1 MGLTEDQIRKQQK
14 KELTSTKVTDRFFKR
29 ADVQDIQRR
38 QEEQKQESAR
48 RQEEERRQNQW
59 VADTLMVT
67 DEDIAPAE
75 ETVFSR
81 QHSSEIQLAAKD
93 KAFRAKEKEA
103 QDKKDETAVAA
114 LRRRGTALMN
124 SVSGVGSSM
133 KKREA
138 AKAAS
143 TVSRVRQR
151 HIATAQ
157 LRQKFKLELDDDQ
170 IRALEAK
177 DTQTLKDKEEQ
188 TIREDNLDL
197 LNCDDPFL
205 EIRRDT
211 ANADIDVVEKSGKK
225 QSKNEKAGLRNDILG
240 DERRK
245 NMQKYKTPGP
255 ALEAAVQKDI
265 KNLVKNLELDQI
277 LGGKEVEFEEPLLTA
292 VKANTVLN
300 KMSEITII
308 QKEMKENELKDWIAA
323 MKEMTQKEL
332 PHLSLKKLEGYKQ
345 QIRDKEKEL
354 EILREEKKIFQD
366 FTLKLRPVTPLA
378 VRYTGY
384 IRKLKAIRLAEQLA
398 QDSPDGVYRERMLAL
413 LREQDDELS
422 AKIKEDVMALFTYTK
437 NGELMANTRQ
447 QTLLIQELA
456 ETFDKVRALKGS
468 EGAEDKADKLM
479 NDMRQR
485 LSEYKESDADKE
497 EFRRQGKRSKQ
508 LEEKRNR
515 VDETKKIEDD
525 LLKSKK
531 KFWKFTLNDGEEFQ
545 LVKSAISRQ
554 RELMGSNTRLNV
566 DGGIDREALQEILSC
581 YENLEENCRKYIDH
595 INKKRGG
602 VKDTGKERMDLVT
615 RLYARVKMEKLSLEQ
630 TGLSVKARMLKEGST
645 WTDVL
650 ELARARKF
658 SENEVEE
665 VGAGTS
671 IVYKIKN
678 EDGTFSFAKA
688 EETLG
693 KNTMDDYLKDYEGMA
708 VGWGAELMAHI
719 RKMNREKLFI
729 TDEVWLK
736 IAEEIK
742 SVTGN
747 KVLHGAEL
755 IHHVAD
761 NIRTYAENKFGQ
773 SKKNKKMRDAIY
785 ELADIIENYKP
796 EEGLKTAGGK
806 DVDAYAIKEDFFKY
820 TSKRLLAYD
829 MVHDSRN
836 ANIQGDE
843 VVLSNRNVSM
853 SRLAEDLAVGEV
865 IAKSETAVME
875 KDGKLMRF
883 NIMEGAK
890 GISMGD
896 MDDKIK
902 EMKKQHGIDIQLEY
916 TSEALN
922 QLTKMQIL
930 DLIAGQIDRK
940 TNNYFVEYFEDP
952 QHPEVW
958 KITNVKGIDNDLSF
972 GSIPGQQVI
981 DYGTGKAGA
990 LIDKKFNTTS
1000 IPFIE
1005 AEFWEQ
1011 IQKYTKD
1018 AAIFSQA
1025 DLRTEEEINFMWER
1039 FETVKN
1045 ELEKLIEAGRLEVIP
1060 KAEIDEKGVQ
1070 AMKDMMTKNREIDRS
1085 FAMHFP
1091 YSYFEQRYVV

>member
-81 QHSSEIQLAAKD
+81 QHSPEIQLAAKN

-114 LRRRGTALMN
+114 LKKRSQTIIK
-124 SVSGVGSSM
+124 SVTGVGSSLQ
-133 KKREA
+133 KRAA

-143 TVSRVRQR
+143 TGSCVRQSY
-151 HIATAQ
+151 ITTAK
-157 LRQKFKLELDDDQ
+157 LRRKLNLELDESQ
-170 IRALEAK
+170 KSALEAK
-177 DTQTLKDKEEQ
+177 DTEKLKEKEKQ
-188 TIREDNLDL
+188 AIREDNLDL
-197 LNCDDPFL
+197 LNCEDPFL

-211 ANADIDVVEKSGKK
+211 ATDDEAVVEKIRKK
-225 QSKNEKAGLRNDILG
+225 QEKGEKTGLRNDILG

-245 NMQKYKTPGP
+245 NMKKYKTQSP
-255 ALEAAVQKDI
+255 ALESAVQKDI
-265 KNLVKNLELDQI
+265 KNLIKNLELDQI
-277 LGGKEVEFEEPLLTA
+277 LSGKPVEFEEPLLTA
-292 VKANTVLN
+292 VKANTVFN
-300 KMSEITII
+300 KMSEITIM
-308 QKEMKENELKDWIAA
+308 QKEMKENELKDWIKA

-332 PHLSLKKLEGYKQ
+332 PHLSLKKLEEYKQ
-345 QIRDKEKEL
+345 QILEKEKEL
-354 EILREEKKIFQD
+354 ETLREEKKLFQEMT
-366 FTLKLRPVTPLA
+366 FKFKAITPLA

-384 IRKLKAIRLAEQLA
+384 IRKLKAIRQAEQLA
-398 QDSPDGVYRERMLAL
+398 QDSPDGVYRDRMLAL

-422 AKIKEDVMALFTYTK
+422 AKIKEDVMTPFTFTK
-437 NGELMANTRQ
+437 NDEWMANTRQ

-485 LSEYKESDADKE
+485 LSEYKESDAVKE
-497 EFRRQGKRSKQ
+497 EFRRQGERSKQ

-515 VDETKKIEDD
+515 VDETEKIEND

-545 LVKSAISRQ
+545 HVKSAISRQ
-554 RELMGSNTRLNV
+554 RELMGSGIRLNA
-566 DGGIDREALQEILSC
+566 DGGIDMESLKEVLSC
-581 YENLEENCRKYIDH
+581 YETLEENCLKYIEH
-595 INKKRGG
+595 INKKHGG

-630 TGLSVKARMLKEGST
+630 TGRSVKAGMLKAGST

-658 SENEVEE
+658 SEKEVKE

-671 IVYKIKN
+671 IVYRIKN

-693 KNTMDDYLKDYEGMA
+693 KNTMDDYLRDYEGMA
-708 VGWGAELMAHI
+708 VGWGATLMAHI
-719 RKMNREKLFI
+719 RKMNRDKLAI
-729 TDEVWLK
+729 TDAVWLE
-736 IAEEIK
+736 IAQEIK

-747 KVLHGAEL
+747 NVLHGAEL
-755 IHHVAD
+755 IQRVAA
-761 NIRTYAENKFGQ
+761 NIRSYAGRKDE
-773 SKKNKKMRDAIY
+773 KMRDAIC

-796 EEGLKTAGGK
+796 EEGMKTPGGE
-806 DVDAYAIKEDFFKY
+806 DVNADAIKEDFFKY
-820 TSKRLLAYD
+820 TSKRLLAYN
-829 MVHDSRN
+829 MVHDKKN

-853 SRLAEDLAVGEV
+853 SRLAEDLGAGEV

-896 MDDKIK
+896 MDDKLK
-902 EMKKQHGIDIQLEY
+902 EMKNEYGIDIQLEY

-930 DLIAGQIDRK
+930 DLISGQIDRN

-958 KITNVKGIDNDLSF
+958 KITNIKGIDNDLSF
-972 GSIPGQQVI
+972 GMIPGQEVI
-981 DYGTGKAGA
+981 DHGTGRAGS
-990 LIDKKFNTTS
+990 LVDKKYNTVS

-1018 AAIFSQA
+1018 TAAFSQA

-1039 FETVKN
+1039 FETVKS
-1045 ELEKLIEAGRLEVIP
+1045 ELEKLIRDERLQVIP
-1060 KAEIDEKGVQ
+1060 KAQIDEKGMQ
-1070 AMKDMMTKNREIDRS
+1070 AMKDMIMKNKEIDKA
-1085 FAMHFP
+1085 FVMHFP
-1091 YSYFEQRYVV
+1091 YSYFEQKYIV